1 MDNFVLVL
9 GASPDV
15 ELPKKI
21 PLHTYCANAAIVLA
35 KAYLDIEADY
45 AKKTTLVTSG
55 LQIQR
60 EDVLIGFR
68 LIQPHRVIIRRRQVP
83 DNIKEENKNV
93 TFLTYS
99 NDRKQELFQKIFLGI
114 GWYKAH
120 LQAAFKVN
128 DSKFLQ
134 RAASLLLNKQQT
146 GFSTGL
152 YSVLI
157 AASEHPHANIVISGI
172 SLAEGVHFDSSK
184 KYSVYRALRDEHLFK
199 YLPGTIRKR
208 MYTNNPETAKIGKI
222 NLIRD
227 L

>member
-9 GASPDV
+9 GAAPDV

-35 KAYLDIEADY
+35 KPYLDVEMDY
-45 AKKTTLVTSG
+45 AKKTTLVTTG

-60 EDVLIGFR
+60 EDVLNGLR
-68 LIQPHRVIIRRRQVP
+68 LVQPHRVIIRRRLVP
-83 DNIKEENKNV
+83 GRIQEENKSV
-93 TFLTYS
+93 TLLTYS
-99 NDRKQELFQKIFLGI
+99 DDRKQESFQKKLLGI

-120 LQAAFKVN
+120 ILAAFKVK
-128 DSKFLQ
+128 DSMFI
-134 RAASLLLNKQQT
+134 RRVFYLLLNKKQT

-172 SLAEGVHFDSSK
+172 SLVEGIHFNSSK
-184 KYSVYRALRDEHLFK
+184 KFPTYRALRDEYLLK
-199 YLPGTIRKR
+199 YLPRTIRNR